1 MKKQF
6 VVIGLGR
13 FGSSVALTLEEADC
27 EVLAVD
33 INEERVNDISAH
45 VTYSVQ
51 ADVTDENALR
61 ALGIRNFDVAVVAV
75 GDLQSSILISMLC
88 KEMGIKYVLAK
99 AKDDLHS
106 KVLYKVGVDK
116 VIFPERDMGI
126 RIGHN
131 LVSSNILD
139 FIEFSPNYSLIELG
153 MQDGWKNKS
162 LKELDFRK
170 RYGINIIAIKSP
182 DGDVNISPMADYV
195 LSKDDILVVIGS
207 TESLHKLEKAS
218 I

>member
-33 INEERVNDISAH
+33 INEERVNEIADH

-51 ADVTDENALR
+51 ADVTDENALK

-88 KEMGIKYVLAK
+88 KELGIKFVLAK

-131 LVSSNILD
+131 LVSSSILD
-139 FIEFSPNYSLIELG
+139 IIEFSPNYSLIELG
-153 MQDGWKNKS
+153 VQDDWKNKS

-170 RYGINIIAIKSP
+170 RYGINIIAIKSMS
-182 DGDVNISPMADYV
+182 GDVNISPMADYV

>member
-33 INEERVNDISAH
+33 INEERVNEIADH

-51 ADVTDENALR
+51 ADVTDENALK

-131 LVSSNILD
+131 LVSSSILD
-139 FIEFSPNYSLIELG
+139 IIEFSPNYSLIELG
-153 MQDGWKNKS
+153 VQDDWKNKS

-170 RYGINIIAIKSP
+170 RYGINIIAIKSMS
-182 DGDVNISPMADYV
+182 GDVNISPMADYV

>member
-13 FGSSVALTLEEADC
+13 FGTSVALTLEEADC

-33 INEERVNDISAH
+33 INEERVNDIAPH

-51 ADVTDENALR
+51 ADVTDENALK
-61 ALGIRNFDVAVVAV
+61 ALGIRNFDIAVVAV
-75 GDLQSSILISMLC
+75 GDLQSSIMISMLC
-88 KEMGIKYVLAK
+88 KELGIKYVIAK

-131 LVSSNILD
+131 LVSSSILD
-139 FIEFSPNYSLIELG
+139 IIEFSPNYSLIELG
-153 MQDGWKNKS
+153 VQEGWKNKS

-170 RYGINIIAIKSP
+170 KYGVNIIAIKSCS
-182 DGDVNISPMADYV
+182 GDVNISPMADHV
-195 LSKDDILVVIGS
+195 LSKDEILVVIGS
-207 TESLHKLEKAS
+207 TESLHKLEKAD

>member
-33 INEERVNDISAH
+33 INEERVNDIAAH